1 MFITSDNLRGL
12 ALGPTYTKLGPGG
25 RIVPKS
31 FAVAE
36 EKAGR
41 PASGFSGDINPSPR
55 HSVMEDNM
63 RGMGAIERFAR
74 VPKWGGDIVDL
85 DRRPLVETGA
95 SLEGVVDKIKAYA
108 LPIGLGLGAAVV
120 LAFVMKG
127 RRKRRNP
134 RRRRYMRRRR
144 R

>member
-1 MFITSDNLRGL
+1 MFITSDNLKGMG
-12 ALGPTYTKLGPGG
+12 LGPTYTKLGPGG

-74 VPKWGGDIVDL
+74 VPKWGRDIVDL

-95 SLEGVVDKIKAYA
+95 SLEGVVDKLKAYA

-120 LAFVMKG
+120 LAFVLG
-127 RRKRRNP
+127 RKKRRNP
-134 RRRRYMRRRR
+134 RRRRMYRRHRR
-144 R
+144 